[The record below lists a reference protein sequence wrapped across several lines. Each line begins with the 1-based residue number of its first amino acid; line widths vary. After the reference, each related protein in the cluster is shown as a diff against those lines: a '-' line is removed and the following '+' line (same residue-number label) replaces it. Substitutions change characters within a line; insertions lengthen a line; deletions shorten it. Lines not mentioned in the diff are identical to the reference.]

1 MPQRHLLIQGIITH
15 WVFDLDGTLTLPIHD
30 FSLIKRLLQIPDYAD
45 ILDFL
50 KQLPVNER
58 QKRYALLHSHE
69 EELADAATAAPGA
82 VALITA
88 LYTRGDQL
96 GIVTR
101 NSRSIASRTLHAI
114 GLSDYFD
121 TRAIIGRD
129 EAEPKPNPAGI
140 RALQKQW
147 GASLAEMVMVGDY
160 IHDLAAGKAASI
172 ATIHVSRPD
181 KQRWPEAS
189 DVMVEDLAEVL
200 DLITQMP

>member
-1 MPQRHLLIQGIITH
+1 MPQRHLLIQGTITH

-88 LYTRGDQL
+88 LHTRGDRL
-96 GIVTR
+96 GIVISGFC
-101 NSRSIASRTLHAI
+101 N
-114 GLSDYFD
+114 Y
-121 TRAIIGRD
+121 
-129 EAEPKPNPAGI
+129 
-140 RALQKQW
+140 
-147 GASLAEMVMVGDY
+147 
-160 IHDLAAGKAASI
+160 DLFIWSMLCWK
-172 ATIHVSRPD
+172 
-181 KQRWPEAS
+181 
-189 DVMVEDLAEVL
+189 
-200 DLITQMP
+200 